1 MSQLPLS
8 LYTSE
13 QLQQL
18 DAMAQEALP
27 QQNLMEI
34 AGEAAFKCL
43 QAHWPNA
50 KKILF
55 FCGQGN
61 NGGDGY
67 VVARLAKEQGLDV
80 HVIAVGEKRL
90 GQGDAFHAY
99 EKARKAQVSVISFE
113 TSLKLDTHEYDLVI
127 DALLGTGLKGLVRE
141 LYALAIQHINNSHVP
156 VLSLDMPSGLS
167 ADTGQAL
174 GSAVKAD
181 ITVTFIGLKQ
191 GLFTGEG
198 PAFAGKICYSDL
210 NIPDFLL
217 KKILPNALRLDWL
230 PWIHLLKPRPADAH
244 KGNFGHVVIV
254 GGQPGMSGSV
264 RMAGEAA
271 LRVGAGRVTLLT
283 HPSHAPYLN
292 CGCPEIMCY
301 GVDSVNDAIKS
312 LLESATVIVLGPGLG
327 QSRWANHLFDAVLE
341 MTCPIIIDADG
352 LNILAQRHHH
362 RTNWI
367 LTPHPGEARRLLT
380 DTTNTVRNDR
390 FKAVSLLQ
398 SRFGGVAILKGA
410 GTLIASD
417 RQPIY
422 LCNAGNPGMATAGMG
437 DILSGII
444 AGLVAQG
451 VSLSGSACL
460 GVYLHAL
467 AGDDVAAE
475 YGQRGMKATDLFP
488 YLRALVNGIR
498 AEQQL

>member
-18 DAMAQEALP
+18 DVMAQEALP

-34 AGEAAFKCL
+34 AGEAAFRSL
-43 QAHWPNA
+43 QTYWPNA

-67 VVARLAKEQGLDV
+67 VVARLAKERGLDV
-80 HVIAVGEKRL
+80 RIIAVGEKTPT
-90 GQGDAFHAY
+90 QGDVFSAY
-99 EKARKAQVSVISFE
+99 EKARKANVSITLFE
-113 TSLKLDTHEYDLVI
+113 ASLTLNIHEYDLVV
-127 DALLGTGLKGLVRE
+127 DALLGTGLKGTVRE
-141 LYALAIQHINNSHVP
+141 LYTLVIQQINHAHAP
-156 VLSLDMPSGLS
+156 VLSIDIPSGLS
-167 ADTGQAL
+167 ADTGHAL

-181 ITVTFIGLKQ
+181 ITITFIGLKQ

-217 KKILPNALRLDWL
+217 KKIPANVLRLDWL
-230 PWIHLLKPRPADAH
+230 PWINLLTPRPADAH
-244 KGNFGHVVIV
+244 KGIFGHVVIV
-254 GGQPGMSGSV
+254 GGQPGMPGSV

-271 LRVGAGRVTLLT
+271 LRVGAGRVTILT

-292 CGCPEIMCY
+292 CGCPEIICY
-301 GVDSVNDAIKS
+301 GVDSINHAIKNV
-312 LLESATVIVLGPGLG
+312 LESATIIVLGPGLG

-380 DTTNTVRNDR
+380 DTTDTVRNDR
-390 FKAVSLLQ
+390 FKAVNLLQ

-410 GTLIASD
+410 GTLIKSD
-417 RQPIY
+417 TQSTY
-422 LCNAGNPGMATAGMG
+422 LCSAGNPGMATAGMG

-451 VSLSGSACL
+451 VSLADSACL

-467 AGDDVAAE
+467 AGDEVAAE
-475 YGQRGMKATDLFP
+475 YGQRGMKATDLLP
-488 YLRALVNGIR
+488 YLHALVNGIR
-498 AEQQL
+498 TEKKI